1 MIRQCKLVE
10 IIDIDKKSTLKR
22 FSRMFN
28 TIIDAYE
35 LIDINMMDGKFTL
48 SNNQTPPPL
57 WRDWIGYL

>member
-48 SNNQTPPPL
+48 SNNQTPPPSGE
-57 WRDWIGYL
+57 IG